1 MPDSQFT
8 SARLFASFVA
18 DEPDAAAQLFHRYLR
33 RLCRLAQTRLSPRLA
48 QRIDA
53 EDIVMSAYRSF
64 FISAKA
70 GRFWIRESGDLWALL
85 TKITL
90 RKLYRSAAHHLA
102 EMRCIHR
109 EIPLPSA
116 DEPAAWILCE
126 QPRIEDA
133 VALADEVESVLRS
146 LPEQQRRVLE
156 LRLQGELLADI
167 AEEIG
172 ISERTVRRIVK
183 DLEQRLRETHGL
195 CDPEVIQIVE
205 MPKIEEPPIAFP
217 NADQSCNETSVL
229 AHYPFSLIP
238 FEDLLL
244 QRLVGKGGMGK
255 VYRAICRRTG
265 QTLAVKF
272 LHKSLQKTSGIAE
285 QFLNEA
291 AIVQSLE
298 HPGIVRV
305 EGLGKTNAGVYFIVM
320 ELIDGHSLAD
330 EMAIQHP
337 SIPEAMKW
345 IAQVGDAMQHAH
357 QSGVMHC
364 DLKPA
369 NILLNRTR
377 NAIVSD
383 FGLARLTRDAARPN
397 DSIAGTAG
405 WMAPE
410 QIDPI
415 FGPITHATDVYGLGA
430 LMYSL
435 LTGDPPFSGRRCA
448 DVLAAVVSQ
457 QPVDL
462 KILRPQVVQ
471 HHAHL
476 CLKSLSKHPAHRPPS
491 ISAFLDAMKET
502 VE

>member
-1 MPDSQFT
+1 
-8 SARLFASFVA
+8 
-18 DEPDAAAQLFHRYLR
+18 
-33 RLCRLAQTRLSPRLA
+33 
-48 QRIDA
+48 
-53 EDIVMSAYRSF
+53 MSAYRSF

-90 RKLYRSAAHHLA
+90 RKLYRSAAHHSA
-102 EMRCIHR
+102 EMRSVHR
-109 EIPLPSA
+109 EIPLPSVN
-116 DEPAAWILCE
+116 EPTAWILCE

-172 ISERTVRRIVK
+172 ISERTVRRIVT

-195 CDPEVIQIVE
+195 CDAEVIQIVE
-205 MPKIEEPPIAFP
+205 LPKIEEPPIAFP
-217 NADQSCNETSVL
+217 NADQSCGEISDL
-229 AHYPFSLIP
+229 AYYPFSLIP

-255 VYRAICRRTG
+255 VYRALSRRTG

-272 LHKSLQKTSGIAE
+272 LHKSLQKTPGIAE
-285 QFLNEA
+285 EFLHEA

-305 EGLGKTNAGVYFIVM
+305 EGLGRTNAGVYFIVM
-320 ELIDGHSLAD
+320 ELIDGHNLAD
-330 EMAIQHP
+330 EMASQHP

-383 FGLARLTRDAARPN
+383 FGLARLMRDTARPN
-397 DSIAGTAG
+397 DSIAGTAA

-415 FGPITHATDVYGLGA
+415 FGPVTQATDVYGLGA
-430 LMYSL
+430 LMFSL

-448 DVLAAVVSQ
+448 DVLASVVSQ

-462 KILRPQVVQ
+462 TILRPQVAK
-471 HHAHL
+471 HLAHL
-476 CLKSLSKHPAHRPPS
+476 CLKSLSKHPADRPPS
-491 ISAFLDAMKET
+491 ISAFLKAMNHMAE
-502 VE
+502 

>member
-1 MPDSQFT
+1 
-8 SARLFASFVA
+8 
-18 DEPDAAAQLFHRYLR
+18 
-33 RLCRLAQTRLSPRLA
+33 
-48 QRIDA
+48 
-53 EDIVMSAYRSF
+53 MSAYRSF
-64 FISAKA
+64 FVSAKA

-90 RKLYRSAAHHLA
+90 RKLYRSAAHHSA
-102 EMRCIHR
+102 EMRCIDR
-109 EIPLPSA
+109 EIPLPGA

-146 LPEQQRRVLE
+146 LPGQQRRILE
-156 LRLQGELLADI
+156 LRLRGELLADI
-167 AEEIG
+167 AEETG
-172 ISERTVRRIVK
+172 ISERTVRRILT
-183 DLEQRLRETHGL
+183 DLEQRLREIHGL
-195 CDPEVIQIVE
+195 CDPEVIHIVE
-205 MPKIEEPPIAFP
+205 LPKIEEPPTEFP
-217 NADQSCNETSVL
+217 NADQTSGDTSAL
-229 AHYPFSLIP
+229 DHYPFSLIP

-265 QTLAVKF
+265 QPLAVKF
-272 LHKSLQKTSGIAE
+272 LHKSLQKTPGIVE

-291 AIVQSLE
+291 AIVKSLE
-298 HPGIVRV
+298 HQGIVQV
-305 EGLGKTNAGVYFIVM
+305 EGLGRTSAGVCFIVM

-345 IAQVGDAMQHAH
+345 IAQVGDAMQYAH

-369 NILLNRTR
+369 NILLTRMR
-377 NAIVSD
+377 NAVVSD
-383 FGLARLTRDAARPN
+383 FGLARLMRDQARPD
-397 DSIAGTAG
+397 DSIAGTAA

-415 FGPITHATDVYGLGA
+415 FGTVTQATDVYGLGA

-435 LTGDPPFSGRRCA
+435 LTGDPPFSGRRCI
-448 DVLAAVVSQ
+448 DVLASVVSQ
-457 QPVDL
+457 QPGDL
-462 KILRPQVVQ
+462 TILRPHVAQ
-471 HHAHL
+471 HLARL
-476 CLKSLSKHPAHRPPS
+476 CLKSLSKHPVDRPAS
-491 ISAFLDAMKET
+491 ISAFLKAMKHTGE
-502 VE
+502 